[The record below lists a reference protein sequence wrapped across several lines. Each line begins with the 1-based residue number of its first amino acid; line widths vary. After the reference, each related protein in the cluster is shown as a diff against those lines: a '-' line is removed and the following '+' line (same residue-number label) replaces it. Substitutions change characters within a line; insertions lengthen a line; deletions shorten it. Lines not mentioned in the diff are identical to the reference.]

1 MQDADAEVHSD
12 GDNLA
17 DEDGN
22 EDEGDDGL
30 DRKYIQV
37 VCDSLF
43 VSPVV

>member
-17 DEDGN
+17 DEDGD

-30 DRKYIQV
+30 DRKYIQEV
-37 VCDSLF
+37 V
-43 VSPVV
+43 